1 MSKEQRASKNVKK
14 PKKDA
19 APPKPAGSDRPV
31 PPVTSVLPKGK
42 LKNKPA

>member
-1 MSKEQRASKNVKK
+1 MSKEHRANKMVKK

-19 APPKPAGSDRPV
+19 PAPKSVSSERPV
-31 PPVTSVLPKGK
+31 PPVTSIAPKGK

>member
-1 MSKEQRASKNVKK
+1 MGKEQRSTKNVKK

-19 APPKPAGSDRPV
+19 APPKPGGSDRPA

-42 LKNKPA
+42 AKYKPA